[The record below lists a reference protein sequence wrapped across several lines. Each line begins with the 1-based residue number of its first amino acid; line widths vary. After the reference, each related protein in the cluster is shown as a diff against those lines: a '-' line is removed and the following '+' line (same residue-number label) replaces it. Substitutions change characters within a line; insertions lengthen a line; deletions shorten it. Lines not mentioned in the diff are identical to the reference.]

1 MLPVVFE
8 EFELVC
14 IFFASFF
21 LFKKNWLK
29 VNFCKNHDITTL
41 SFSSVVFDGW
51 GGRID
56 NLLMFLSS
64 RALINLPLVQRD
76 VSSLHQFWY
85 RCSKCEVLRS
95 MENFSSKMVDGLI
108 WNLSSFSALLV
119 FDKWLN
125 KVYGYCL
132 GRS

>member
-8 EFELVC
+8 EFELGC

-21 LFKKNWLK
+21 LFTIIVNWLK

-41 SFSSVVFDGW
+41 SFSSVVFDGS
-51 GGRID
+51 GGRIY

-76 VSSLHQFWY
+76 VSSLHQFRY

-108 WNLSSFSALLV
+108 
-119 FDKWLN
+119 
-125 KVYGYCL
+125 
-132 GRS
+132 

>member
-41 SFSSVVFDGW
+41 SFSSVVFDG
-51 GGRID
+51 
-56 NLLMFLSS
+56 
-64 RALINLPLVQRD
+64 
-76 VSSLHQFWY
+76 
-85 RCSKCEVLRS
+85 
-95 MENFSSKMVDGLI
+95 
-108 WNLSSFSALLV
+108 
-119 FDKWLN
+119 
-125 KVYGYCL
+125 
-132 GRS
+132 